1 MQLKVLIPS
10 RVLLDKTV
18 TKVTAEAADGHFTLL
33 PRHVDFVAA
42 LVPGILTFHTEDGAE
57 HYLALDGGVL
67 VKQGFEIYVS
77 AMRAIRGND
86 IAQLRE
92 FVENELQNLKDAELQ
107 ARSVAAKLESDTL
120 LRFMQLGS
128 ERHK

>member
-18 TKVTAEAADGHFTLL
+18 TKVIAEAADGYFTLL

-42 LVPGILTFHTEDGAE
+42 LVPGILTFYTEDGVE

-77 AMRAIRGND
+77 AMRGIRGKD
-86 IAQLRE
+86 ITELRE

-128 ERHK
+128 ERYK

>member
-1 MQLKVLIPS
+1 
-10 RVLLDKTV
+10 
-18 TKVTAEAADGHFTLL
+18 
-33 PRHVDFVAA
+33 
-42 LVPGILTFHTEDGAE
+42 
-57 HYLALDGGVL
+57 
-67 VKQGFEIYVS
+67 
-77 AMRAIRGND
+77 MRAIRGND